1 MLYGDV
7 MSVSYEQHLYA
18 IMWPNHAL
26 VASNLDPSEFG
37 KHYTIGSSRYFH
49 SQVVFAEI
57 DSGFRHDYFEIER
70 YMEEVVPKPDGSPKR
85 TKFISTY
92 RVLEHLELSA
102 FRNLYITSVEGKV
115 LTLHQAAYE
124 RQHGPGFVRTFQ
136 EICPLNAIVLSYMT
150 PPEFGVFIT
159 DPRQAKSA
167 PKVLF
172 TQIDLNIDE
181 FLSTLEANPF
191 HSSPIPNV
199 HPQKLRDQI
208 LELKG
213 NPSKKLK
220 GISLDSAFGRMP
232 FLSLR
237 SGFWIADGKDLLYWP
252 IPDHQTLERD
262 HYDWLRSTHV
272 Q

>member
-1 MLYGDV
+1 
-7 MSVSYEQHLYA
+7 MSAPAYEQHLYA

-26 VASNLDPSEFG
+26 VASNLGPKEFG
-37 KHYTIGSSRYFH
+37 NHYTIGSSRYFH
-49 SQVVFAEI
+49 GQVVFAEV
-57 DSGFRHDYFEIER
+57 DANYRNDYFEIER
-70 YMEEVVPKPDGSPKR
+70 YMAEVVPKPDGSPKR

-92 RVLEHLELSA
+92 RVLEHLDVAA

-115 LTLHQAAYE
+115 LSLQQAPYE
-124 RQHGPGFVRTFQ
+124 RKHGPGFIRTFQ

-150 PPEFGVFIT
+150 PVEFGEYIT
-159 DPRQAKSA
+159 DPHQAKSA
-167 PKVLF
+167 PKVFF

-181 FLSTLEANPF
+181 YLSTLEANPF

-208 LELKG
+208 LEIRG
-213 NPSKKLK
+213 NPGKKIK

-237 SGFWIADGKDLLYWP
+237 SGFWLAAGKELIYWP
-252 IPDHQTLERD
+252 IPDHDTLERE
-262 HYDWLRSTHV
+262 HYDWLRST
-272 Q
+272 QLQ

>member
-1 MLYGDV
+1 
-7 MSVSYEQHLYA
+7 MSLPYEQHLYA

-26 VASNLDPSEFG
+26 VASNLGPDDFG

-49 SQVVFAEI
+49 GQVVFAEI
-57 DSGFRHDYFEIER
+57 DSEFRDDYFEIDR
-70 YMEEVVPKPDGSPKR
+70 YMAEVVPKPDGSPKR

-115 LTLHQAAYE
+115 LTLKQAEYK
-124 RQHGPGFVRTFQ
+124 RQHGPGFIRTFQ

-150 PPEFGVFIT
+150 PPEFGAFIT
-159 DPRQAKSA
+159 DPHQAKSA

-172 TQIDLNIDE
+172 TQIDLDIE
-181 FLSTLEANPF
+181 EYLSTLESNPF

-208 LELKG
+208 LELRG
-213 NPSKKLK
+213 NPGKKIK
-220 GISLDSAFGRMP
+220 GISLDSAFGRMS

-237 SGFWIADGKDLLYWP
+237 SGFWITAADEMLYWP
-252 IPDHQTLERD
+252 IPDHDALERD
-262 HYDWLRSTHV
+262 HFEWLRSLHV